1 MLFTKRFDPAD
12 PNAPT
17 ASEFG
22 SAKAIKKRFDTATA
36 FKPKALVTGLFP
48 PYAPIGARK
57 GDVAVFPDL
66 KRPEA
71 GLYIIRG
78 RELKPLYVGISQK
91 QLYNTLYRHFQDWGT
106 RLNDKGDTTD
116 VNDDNVERAPDGTIV
131 RKNYYF
137 DDLKNIRVELMF
149 FQKKEDLFLAEAYF
163 IAQFQ
168 NKSAPIAN
176 KDDENWALKKF
187 ATGAV
192 GEHNDEQGRTFLFED
207 DEDFAGMQFFE
218 ENVLM
223 HAKKIRVSDLVANKK
238 YWSSE
243 KSIFNFY

>member
-1 MLFTKRFDPAD
+1 MLAPDRPKANPAE
-12 PNAPT
+12 N
-17 ASEFG
+17 G
-22 SAKAIKKRFDTATA
+22 KAIKKRFNTATA

-48 PYAPIGARK
+48 PYAPVGARK
-57 GDVAVFPDL
+57 GDIAVFPDL

-78 RELKPLYVGISQK
+78 RELKPLYVGIAK
-91 QLYNTLYRHFQDWGT
+91 GVKNPPRLYNTLYRHFQNWGT
-106 RLNDKGDTTD
+106 LLNDKGDTLD
-116 VNDDNVERAPDGTIV
+116 ENDDNVERAPDGTII

-137 DDLKNIRVELMF
+137 DELKNIRVELMF

-176 KDDENWALKKF
+176 KDDEGWALKKF
-187 ATGAV
+187 ATGDV
-192 GEHNDEQGRTFLFED
+192 IENEDETGKTFLFED
-207 DEDFAGMQFFE
+207 DEDFAGMQWFE

-223 HAKKIRVSDLVANKK
+223 HAKKIRVSDLVENKK
-238 YWSSE
+238 YWNSE

>member
-1 MLFTKRFDPAD
+1 MKKAPAE
-12 PNAPT
+12 N
-17 ASEFG
+17 G
-22 SAKAIKKRFDTATA
+22 KAIKKRFDTATA
-36 FKPKALVTGLFP
+36 FKPKALQTGLFP
-48 PYAPIGARK
+48 PYAPVGARG
-57 GDVAVFPDL
+57 GDIAVFPDL

-78 RELKPLYVGISQK
+78 RELKPLYVGIAYGVK
-91 QLYNTLYRHFQDWGT
+91 QPPRLYNTLYRHFQDWGT

-137 DDLKNIRVELMF
+137 DDLKNIRVELLF

-207 DEDFAGMQFFE
+207 DEDFAGMQWFE